1 MVCNSTIAKSPYRR
15 SYLKTR
21 SEKDLVSAHSVF
33 ISRYVPKQTDQPE
46 GGILR
51 NGLLF
56 EIRMFNNIA
65 FRKIFYH
72 RYKIIGD
79 L

>member
-1 MVCNSTIAKSPYRR
+1 MVRNKSPYRR

-21 SEKDLVSAHSVF
+21 SEKDLVSAHFVF

-51 NGLLF
+51 NALLL
-56 EIRMFNNIA
+56 EIRIFNNIA
-65 FRKIFYH
+65 LSKVFHH
-72 RYKIIGD
+72 RHKIIAD

>member
-1 MVCNSTIAKSPYRR
+1 MVCNNTIAKSPYRR
-15 SYLKTR
+15 SYLKPR
-21 SEKDLVSAHSVF
+21 SEKDLVSAHFVF
-33 ISRYVPKQTDQPE
+33 TSRYVPKQTDQPE

-51 NGLLF
+51 NGFLL
-56 EIRMFNNIA
+56 EIPMFNNIA
-65 FRKIFYH
+65 FRKMFHH